1 MTKLPILSGK
11 EVAKRLEQTG
21 FIFVRQVGSHLILRK
36 QEPPALT
43 VSVPN
48 HKELKRSTL
57 KNILRQADIT
67 VEEFKKLKL

>member
-11 EVAKRLEQTG
+11 EVAKRLEQAG